1 MYFTEKYIYMLY
13 NMYSLTGSPFDQVTR
28 IGDDSCGLSQRN
40 VQNVKAGNYMLSNY
54 RSDECGMKK
63 PLELATSQPNI
74 FLNGGYHIGPGGCN
88 IDKSSELL
96 IGNFPPKAK
105 CRISLLQRPFA
116 TVPFLGRGE
125 SNPIL
130 EAQIQQGDMVTNKK
144 SISTITEQNFG
155 PYKQYPLLPEIS
167 ATINNAA
174 NLVEEVA
181 DNGWIRGGLPSR
193 EFARDKDY
201 GRKY

>member
-1 MYFTEKYIYMLY
+1 
-13 NMYSLTGSPFDQVTR
+13 MYSLIGSPFDEMTR
-28 IGDDSCGLSQRN
+28 IGNDSCGLSQRN
-40 VQNVKAGNYMLSNY
+40 VQNVKAGNYTLTNF

-63 PLELATSQPNI
+63 PFEIATSQPNV

-88 IDKSSELL
+88 IDKNSELL
-96 IGNFPPKAK
+96 IGNFPPKPK

-130 EAQIQQGDMVTNKK
+130 ESQIQQGEMITNKK
-144 SISTITEQNFG
+144 SISTVTEQNYS
-155 PYKQYPLLPEIS
+155 PYRLYPLIPEIA
-167 ATINNAA
+167 ATINNSA

-181 DNGWIRGGLPSR
+181 DSGWIRGGLPSR
-193 EFARDKDY
+193 EYIRDKEY
-201 GRKY
+201 KQRY